1 MPGFEFATADRIIFG
16 AGTIQQVGA
25 LAKKMGQKTLIV
37 LGRDESR
44 AERLIVNLH
53 SSGLITQVLQV
64 ESEPAVSEIQAG
76 VNFARESQID
86 MVIGFGG
93 GSALDAGKAIASLV
107 TNPGEIY
114 DYLEVVGAGAPL
126 TEKPLPYIAIPT
138 TAGTGSEVTRNAVL
152 SVPDKQVKV
161 SLRSPMMLPKIALID
176 PELTHSLP
184 MNVTAYTGMDALT
197 QLVEPYVSNRA
208 NQLID
213 LFCKEGIKLA
223 ATSLELACINGNDA
237 DARQDMAL
245 ASLFGGLALANA
257 KLGAVHGLAAV
268 LGAMFQAPH
277 GALCARLL
285 PEVMQIN
292 IRVLSERAPASIY
305 MDRYVSIA
313 RILISSQG
321 AGVQDGVRWVK
332 QLSERLVIP
341 GLSVYGVKVALFPV
355 IIEKAQ
361 QASSMK
367 GNPVELTPEELA
379 EILHLALT

>member
-16 AGTIQQVGA
+16 AGTIQKVGE
-25 LAKKMGQKTLIV
+25 LAVRMGRKALIV
-37 LGRDESR
+37 LGKDASR
-44 AERLIVNLH
+44 AERLIVHLH
-53 SSGLITQVLQV
+53 SSGLITEVLQV

-76 VNFARESQID
+76 VNFARESQFD
-86 MVIGFGG
+86 LVIGFGG
-93 GSALDAGKAIASLV
+93 GSALDAGKAIAGLV

-161 SLRSPMMLPKIALID
+161 SLRSPLMFPKIALVD

-184 MNVTAYTGMDALT
+184 ADVTAYTGMDALT

-208 NQLID
+208 NQFTD
-213 LFCKEGIKLA
+213 LYCEEGIKLTG
-223 ATSLELACINGNDA
+223 TSLERACMNGNDA
-237 DARQDMAL
+237 AARLDMAM
-245 ASLFGGLALANA
+245 ASLYGGLALANA

-292 IRVLSERAPASIY
+292 IRVLSERAPARIY

-313 RILISSQG
+313 RILTSRQG

-367 GNPVELTPEELA
+367 GNPVELTPEELV
-379 EILHLALT
+379 EILQLALT

>member
-16 AGTIQQVGA
+16 AGTIQKVGE
-25 LAKKMGQKTLIV
+25 LAVRMGRKALIV
-37 LGRDESR
+37 LGKDASR
-44 AERLIVNLH
+44 AERLIVHLH
-53 SSGLITQVLQV
+53 SSGLITEVLQV

-76 VNFARESQID
+76 VNFARESQFD
-86 MVIGFGG
+86 LVIGFGG
-93 GSALDAGKAIASLV
+93 GSALDAGKAIAGLV

-161 SLRSPMMLPKIALID
+161 SLRSPLIFPKIALVD

-184 MNVTAYTGMDALT
+184 ADVTAYTGMDALT

-208 NQLID
+208 NQFTD
-213 LFCKEGIKLA
+213 LYCEEGIKLTG
-223 ATSLELACINGNDA
+223 TSLERACMNGNDA
-237 DARQDMAL
+237 AARLDMAM
-245 ASLFGGLALANA
+245 ASLYGGLALANA

-292 IRVLSERAPASIY
+292 IRVLSERAPARIY

-313 RILISSQG
+313 RILTSRQG

-367 GNPVELTPEELA
+367 GNPVELTPEELV
-379 EILHLALT
+379 EILQLALT

>member
-16 AGTIQQVGA
+16 AGTIQKVGA
-25 LAKKMGQKTLIV
+25 LAKKMGRKALIV
-37 LGRDESR
+37 LGKDVSR
-44 AERLIVNLH
+44 AERLIENLH

-64 ESEPAVSEIQAG
+64 ESEPDVSEVQVG
-76 VNFARESQID
+76 VNSARESQID

-152 SVPDKQVKV
+152 SVPDRQVKV
-161 SLRSPMMLPKIALID
+161 SLRSPLMLPKIALID

-208 NQLID
+208 NQFID
-213 LFCKEGIKLA
+213 LFCTEGIKLA
-223 ATSLELACINGNDA
+223 GTSLERACLNGNDA
-237 DARQDMAL
+237 TARQDMAL

-305 MDRYVSIA
+305 MDRYLSIA
-313 RILISSQG
+313 RILTSRQG
-321 AGVQDGVRWVK
+321 VGVQDGVRWVK
-332 QLSERLVIP
+332 QLSERLAIP

-355 IIEKAQ
+355 VIEKAQ

>member
-16 AGTIQQVGA
+16 AGTIQKVGE
-25 LAKKMGQKTLIV
+25 LAVRMGRKALIV
-37 LGRDESR
+37 LGKDASR
-44 AERLIVNLH
+44 AERLIVHLH
-53 SSGLITQVLQV
+53 SSGLITEVLQV

-76 VNFARESQID
+76 VNFARASQID
-86 MVIGFGG
+86 LVIGFGG
-93 GSALDAGKAIASLV
+93 GSALDAGKAIAGLV
-107 TNPGEIY
+107 TNPGELY

-161 SLRSPMMLPKIALID
+161 SLRSPLMFPKIALVD

-184 MNVTAYTGMDALT
+184 ADVTAYTGMDALT

-208 NQLID
+208 NQFTD
-213 LFCKEGIKLA
+213 LYCEEGIKLTG
-223 ATSLELACINGNDA
+223 TSLERACMNGNDA
-237 DARQDMAL
+237 AARLDMAM
-245 ASLFGGLALANA
+245 ASLYGGLALANA

-292 IRVLSERAPASIY
+292 IRVLSERAPARIY
-305 MDRYVSIA
+305 MDRYASIA
-313 RILISSQG
+313 RILTSRQG

-367 GNPVELTPEELA
+367 GNPVELTPEELV
-379 EILHLALT
+379 EILQLALT

>member
-1 MPGFEFATADRIIFG
+1 MLPADRIIFG
-16 AGTIQQVGA
+16 AGTIQKVGE
-25 LAKKMGQKTLIV
+25 LAVRMGRKALIV
-37 LGRDESR
+37 LGKDASR
-44 AERLIVNLH
+44 AERLIVHLH
-53 SSGLITQVLQV
+53 SSGLITEVLQV

-76 VNFARESQID
+76 VNFARASQID
-86 MVIGFGG
+86 LVIGFGG
-93 GSALDAGKAIASLV
+93 GSALDAGKAIAGLV

-161 SLRSPMMLPKIALID
+161 SLRSPLMFPKIALID

-184 MNVTAYTGMDALT
+184 ADVTAYTGMDALT

-208 NQLID
+208 NQFTD
-213 LFCKEGIKLA
+213 LYCEEGIKLTG
-223 ATSLELACINGNDA
+223 TSLERACMNGNDA
-237 DARQDMAL
+237 AARLDMAM

-292 IRVLSERAPASIY
+292 IRVLSERAPARIY
-305 MDRYVSIA
+305 MDRYASIA
-313 RILISSQG
+313 RILTSRQG

-367 GNPVELTPEELA
+367 GNPVELTPEELV
-379 EILHLALT
+379 EILQLALT

>member
-16 AGTIQQVGA
+16 AGTIQKVGE
-25 LAKKMGQKTLIV
+25 LAVRMGRKALIV
-37 LGRDESR
+37 LGKDASR
-44 AERLIVNLH
+44 AERLIVHLH
-53 SSGLITQVLQV
+53 SSGLITEVLQV

-76 VNFARESQID
+76 VNFARASQID
-86 MVIGFGG
+86 LVIGFGG
-93 GSALDAGKAIASLV
+93 GSALDAGKAIAGLV

-161 SLRSPMMLPKIALID
+161 SLRSPLMFPKIALVD

-184 MNVTAYTGMDALT
+184 ADVTAYTGMDALT

-208 NQLID
+208 NQFTD
-213 LFCKEGIKLA
+213 LYCEEGIKLTG
-223 ATSLELACINGNDA
+223 TSLERACMNGNDA
-237 DARQDMAL
+237 AARLDMAM
-245 ASLFGGLALANA
+245 ASLYGGLALANA

-292 IRVLSERAPASIY
+292 IRVLSERAPARIY

-313 RILISSQG
+313 RILTSRQG

-367 GNPVELTPEELA
+367 GNPVELTPEELV
-379 EILHLALT
+379 EILQLALT

>member
-16 AGTIQQVGA
+16 AGTIQKVGE
-25 LAKKMGQKTLIV
+25 LAVRMGRKALIV
-37 LGRDESR
+37 LGKDASR
-44 AERLIVNLH
+44 AERLIVHLH
-53 SSGLITQVLQV
+53 SSGLITEVLQV

-76 VNFARESQID
+76 VNFARESQFD
-86 MVIGFGG
+86 LVIGFGG
-93 GSALDAGKAIASLV
+93 GSALDAGKAIAGLV
-107 TNPGEIY
+107 TNPREIY

-161 SLRSPMMLPKIALID
+161 SLRSPLMFPKIALID

-184 MNVTAYTGMDALT
+184 ADVTAYTGMDALT

-208 NQLID
+208 NQFTD
-213 LFCKEGIKLA
+213 LYCEEGIKLTG
-223 ATSLELACINGNDA
+223 TSLERACMNGNDA
-237 DARQDMAL
+237 AARLDMAM

-292 IRVLSERAPASIY
+292 IRVLSERAPARIY
-305 MDRYVSIA
+305 MDRYASIA
-313 RILISSQG
+313 RILTSRQG

-367 GNPVELTPEELA
+367 GNPVELTPEELV
-379 EILHLALT
+379 EILQLALT